1 MYSTA
6 FQYLSICIGN
16 PIGYQGSCLNLTMV
30 LEATVLGVGLPISPS
45 VGWASLLN

>member
-16 PIGYQGSCLNLTMV
+16 PIDYQGSCLNLTMV
-30 LEATVLGVGLPISPS
+30 LEATVLGVGLSDLTFCG
-45 VGWASLLN
+45 VGIIA

>member
-30 LEATVLGVGLPISPS
+30 LEATVLGVGLPDLNICG
-45 VGWASLLN
+45 VGIIA